1 MKKMVDEIF
10 ILAEGLKKLWAELG
24 ALYEEEEEEEDA
36 VFSNLL
42 LKILDLIET
51 KTEKVIALCL

>member
-24 ALYEEEEEEEDA
+24 ALYEEEEEDA

>member
-1 MKKMVDEIF
+1 MVDEIF

-24 ALYEEEEEEEDA
+24 ALYEEEEEDA